1 MDVTTVNQFISTVGF
16 PVAMCCAMMY
26 IMLKSEENHKNEV
39 DSLKDSLNSNTNIL
53 VQLKQLLADF
63 LKNGDGEEHE

>member
-1 MDVTTVNQFISTVGF
+1 MDVTAVNQFISTVGF

-39 DSLKDSLNSNTNIL
+39 ASLKDSLNSNTNIL
-53 VQLKQLLADF
+53 SQLKQLLADF
-63 LKNGDGEEHE
+63 LKNGEGDNHE

>member
-1 MDVTTVNQFISTVGF
+1 MDVTAINQFISTVGF

-39 DSLKDSLNSNTNIL
+39 ASLKDSLNSNTNIL
-53 VQLKQLLADF
+53 SQLKQLLSDF
-63 LKNGDGEEHE
+63 LKNEDVNHE

>member
-1 MDVTTVNQFISTVGF
+1 MDMNAINQFIGSVGF

-26 IMLKSEENHKNEV
+26 CMLKSEENHRSEV

-63 LKNGDGEEHE
+63 LKNGGNEHE

>member
-1 MDVTTVNQFISTVGF
+1 MDVNTVDKFVSTVGF

-63 LKNGDGEEHE
+63 LRNGEGDEHE

>member
-1 MDVTTVNQFISTVGF
+1 MDVTAVNQFISTVGF

-39 DSLKDSLNSNTNIL
+39 TSLKDSLNSNTNIL
-53 VQLKQLLADF
+53 SQLKQLLSDF
-63 LKNGDGEEHE
+63 LKNGEGDNHE

>member
-1 MDVTTVNQFISTVGF
+1 MDVTAVNQFISTVGF

-39 DSLKDSLNSNTNIL
+39 ASLKDSLNSNTNIL
-53 VQLKQLLADF
+53 SQLKQLLSDF
-63 LKNGDGEEHE
+63 LKNGEGDNHE